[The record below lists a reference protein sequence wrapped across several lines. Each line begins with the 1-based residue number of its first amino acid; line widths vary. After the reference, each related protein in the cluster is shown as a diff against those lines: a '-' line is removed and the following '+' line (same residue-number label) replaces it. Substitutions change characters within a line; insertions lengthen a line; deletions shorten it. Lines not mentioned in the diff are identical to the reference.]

1 MDVRSTV
8 FENAARLRALHGEVK
23 RAYREAPH
31 GPAHTAACAAFHA
44 SYDALAFPGGLDRA
58 MRRLKR
64 LEPEAVEAAI
74 QFLEAGPW
82 FFRSGYITEEIV
94 RRLKQAPLTERQRNR
109 LASVIVRSLSTG
121 TRRLAR
127 HLARLVKVAQPTTL
141 RRQLEACAAGAGEAQ
156 LRARYALHVLRSLDN
171 SRVP

>member
-1 MDVRSTV
+1 
-8 FENAARLRALHGEVK
+8 
-23 RAYREAPH
+23 
-31 GPAHTAACAAFHA
+31 
-44 SYDALAFPGGLDRA
+44 

-82 FFRSGYITEEIV
+82 FFRSGYITKEIV

-121 TRRLAR
+121 TRRVAR
-127 HLARLVKVAQPTTL
+127 HLARLVKVAHPVSL
-141 RRQLEACAAGAGEAQ
+141 RRQLEACATGDGEAP
-156 LRARYALHVLRSLDN
+156 LRARFALHVLRSLDH
-171 SRVP
+171 SEVAQSPF